1 MKNFIPLGFAVV
13 VGVALSGCGERRVPV
28 EGEVTLDGQ
37 PVARAT
43 VTFTSEDGSKVFSGQ
58 TDESGKFSLSSTAGP
73 GAAPGSY
80 KVTVV
85 KYATAVAAPINPA
98 EEANPSKMT
107 KDYVAQM
114 KKYADINKGGAGGPM
129 PPMPGKAGGGAA
141 AAKSEL
147 PEVYAR
153 LETTP
158 LRVTIPSSGPIK
170 LELQKS
176 AR

>member
-1 MKNFIPLGFAVV
+1 MKNFIHLGFALI
-13 VGVALSGCGERRVPV
+13 VGATLSGCGERRVPV
-28 EGEVTLDGQ
+28 EGEVTLDGR

-43 VTFTSEDGSKVFSGQ
+43 VTFTSEDGSKVFSGM
-58 TDESGKFSLSSTAGP
+58 TDESGKFSLSSAAGP
-73 GAAPGSY
+73 GATSGSY

-85 KYATAVAAPINPA
+85 KYATTVVAPVGPTD
-98 EEANPSKMT
+98 ESDPSKMS
-107 KDYVAQM
+107 KDYVSQM
-114 KKYADINKGGAGGPM
+114 KKYADMNKGTPMGPM
-129 PPMPGKAGGGAA
+129 PPMPGKVGGGGSG
-141 AAKSEL
+141 AKSEL

-170 LELQKS
+170 LELHKS